1 MTDRSLRDQ
10 LFERVLGVPLV
21 GALLGGIV
29 AFVASYLSILT
40 LAATTGD
47 GIDTS
52 NLVEELSLVG
62 QFFYNSFRVPTIT
75 ERIPLASE
83 ETTADNETVTVEF
96 VNETRQN
103 DITGSME
110 VERYA
115 TANGEE
121 LAVDGWTGGWTTTV
135 EAGTTF
141 PSFVYLAVPVIALL
155 VAGVLIGYYG
165 VTLPDERG
173 FVPLGL
179 RSVLVGGVMT
189 LGFLLLALGGMYLFR
204 VDGQDIVR
212 YPAQLETLLMGVLYP
227 LVLGTVGA
235 FSGLVVWE
243 RGREQVAS
251 GDGDEPSE
259 AAEVGEKENENTPD
273 DTPAETETDED
284 GSERQS
290 DDTTAETDGKS
301 DGETKS
307 G

>member
-10 LFERVLGVPLV
+10 FFERMLGVPLV
-21 GALLGGIV
+21 GALLGGI
-29 AFVASYLSILT
+29 ASFVAGYLSILT

-52 NLVEELSLVG
+52 NLGDELSLVG
-62 QFFYNSFRVPTIT
+62 QFFYNSFQIPTIT

-121 LAVDGWTGGWTTTV
+121 IAVDGWTGSWTTTV

-155 VAGVLIGYYG
+155 AVGVILGYR
-165 VTLPDERG
+165 VTLPEERG
-173 FVPLGL
+173 VVPLGL

-189 LGFLLLALGGMYLFR
+189 LGFLLLTLGGMYLFT
-204 VDGQDIVR
+204 VEGQDIVR
-212 YPAQLETLLMGVLYP
+212 YPARLETLLMGVVYP
-227 LVLGTVGA
+227 LVLGTAGA
-235 FSGLVVWE
+235 FAGLLIRA
-243 RGREQVAS
+243 RGRKQVTS
-251 GDGDEPSE
+251 GNADGNSE
-259 AAEVGEKENENTPD
+259 GTSN
-273 DTPAETETDED
+273 
-284 GSERQS
+284 G
-290 DDTTAETDGKS
+290 TTAES
-301 DGETKS
+301 DEKADDDTRS
-307 G
+307 S